1 MYIDNYGR
9 IMPGD
14 PNELYHHGVV
24 GMHWGIRR
32 YQPYPDGYYGDGRF
46 VGKKSNREQA
56 ITEIVNS
63 RHYTRNIESLGKD
76 PTHNVLFITG
86 LSGSGKSTL
95 AQKFKDDNKIHLDY
109 YFEKGDPK
117 EDLKYQDREFNDYLD
132 KKGIR
137 FRDIKKLD
145 NKNPEKWK
153 IVDQM
158 GDAIIEFSK
167 DQYKKNKM
175 VIVEGVEI
183 ANEAMYPNKRFFDDK
198 PLVVLETSS
207 VKSLRRGLARD
218 GISPFDIACI
228 AERIKYQ
235 KNWKQDLKTLKI
247 ESSTLVKRVN
257 SLRSSGLSYAQIA
270 KKLKI
275 PESSVGYYLNL

>member
-14 PNELYHHGVV
+14 PNELYHHGIM

-32 YQPYPDGYYGDGRF
+32 FQPYPDDYNGKGRF
-46 VGKKSNREQA
+46 VGKESGREKVISE
-56 ITEIVNS
+56 ITNS
-63 RHYTRNIESLGKD
+63 KHYTRNIESLGSD

-117 EDLKYQDREFNDYLD
+117 EDLKYQDKEFNDYMD
-132 KKGIR
+132 SKGIR

-158 GDAIIEFSK
+158 GDAIIDFSK
-167 DQYKKNKM
+167 SQYKKNKM

-198 PLVVLETSS
+198 PLVVLETSTI
-207 VKSLRRGLARD
+207 KSLRRGLDRD

-235 KNWKQDLKTLKI
+235 KNWKQDLKTLKT